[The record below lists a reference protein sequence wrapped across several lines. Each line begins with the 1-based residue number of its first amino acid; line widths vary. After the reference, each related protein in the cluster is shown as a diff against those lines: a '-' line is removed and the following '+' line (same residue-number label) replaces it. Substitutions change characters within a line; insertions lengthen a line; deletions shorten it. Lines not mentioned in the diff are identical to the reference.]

1 MKITARQ
8 TNLTAKNKIGELYL
22 CSEDD
27 IIIAPN
33 SVTLLT
39 TGLSFDFPDGY
50 KFDIELTEDLSDS
63 DIILLAK
70 TISPDRQGREL
81 GLIVSNC
88 GRKTF
93 RIDDGTLIATY
104 SLIKKEKIEFALT
117 EDSGAY

>member
-1 MKITARQ
+1 MKLTIRE
-8 TNLTAKNKIGELYL
+8 TNITAKNKIGELYL
-22 CSEDD
+22 CSEED
-27 IIIAPN
+27 IIISPN
-33 SVTLLT
+33 SVSLLT

-50 KFDIELTEDLSDS
+50 KFDIELVEDLSDS

-70 TISPDRQGREL
+70 TISHERQGKEL

-104 SLIKKEKIEFALT
+104 SLIKKEKIEFMVKDDL
-117 EDSGAY
+117 